1 MEQKHWIP
9 IRIREDKTRIYKKG
23 SFSKTANSLP
33 VAINIW
39 RSIHNP
45 ISKELI
51 IGKASLLDREIS
63 SEIQGKTLEADDIYY
78 TRGIPRRSLLS
89 YNMITFHN
97 IGINDRLYMVPEKRN
112 SLLELACGQASDLSR
127 WMKGNY
133 NFVFGIDYAKDNIY
147 KANDGAYARMIKEYN
162 RFNREKTKEKGFF
175 PNIVFAAGDCAADIK
190 SGASGVD
197 DESKEIMRVVMNN
210 NYKINKPHYKHIIG
224 RGAAKFDVVTCMFAI
239 HYFFESEEKLNG
251 FLSNVGNNLKTGGTF
266 IATFMD
272 GNSVE
277 RALGEEGIVEGRKIL
292 NNTNVLIWAIIKR
305 FTKEMNY
312 NKKVD
317 VFIENTQRLIPEYLV
332 NFDFLVE
339 KAKEFGLVLEATEL
353 YSETFQ
359 KLKDKISPL
368 EEKQTELDKSLLE
381 LDKQDVQK
389 KFSFLNRWVIF
400 KKIEKSVVA

>member
-1 MEQKHWIP
+1 
-9 IRIREDKTRIYKKG
+9 
-23 SFSKTANSLP
+23 
-33 VAINIW
+33 
-39 RSIHNP
+39 
-45 ISKELI
+45 
-51 IGKASLLDREIS
+51 
-63 SEIQGKTLEADDIYY
+63 
-78 TRGIPRRSLLS
+78 
-89 YNMITFHN
+89 
-97 IGINDRLYMVPEKRN
+97 
-112 SLLELACGQASDLSR
+112 
-127 WMKGNY
+127 
-133 NFVFGIDYAKDNIY
+133 
-147 KANDGAYARMIKEYN
+147 
-162 RFNREKTKEKGFF
+162 
-175 PNIVFAAGDCAADIK
+175 
-190 SGASGVD
+190 
-197 DESKEIMRVVMNN
+197 MNN

>member
-1 MEQKHWIP
+1 
-9 IRIREDKTRIYKKG
+9 
-23 SFSKTANSLP
+23 
-33 VAINIW
+33 
-39 RSIHNP
+39 
-45 ISKELI
+45 
-51 IGKASLLDREIS
+51 
-63 SEIQGKTLEADDIYY
+63 
-78 TRGIPRRSLLS
+78 
-89 YNMITFHN
+89 
-97 IGINDRLYMVPEKRN
+97 
-112 SLLELACGQASDLSR
+112 
-127 WMKGNY
+127 
-133 NFVFGIDYAKDNIY
+133 
-147 KANDGAYARMIKEYN
+147 MIKEYN

-224 RGAAKFDVVTCMFAI
+224 RGASKFDVVTCMFAI

-251 FLSNVGNNLKTGGTF
+251 FLSNVGTNLKTGGTF

-277 RALGEEGIVEGRKIL
+277 RALGDDGIVEGRKIL

-305 FTKEMNY
+305 FTKEVNY

-400 KKIEKSVVA
+400 KKIEMSAVA